1 VRRLSLSL
9 LLVVVLAV
17 VGAGWAIDKLF
28 DRFDNREDYALLLAR
43 ELGGQLAMAMD
54 IQSEAGQTNQQQST
68 LPSSITLLDREA
80 IPFPKELQE
89 LLDEGNALTL
99 ESEQGVTLYFA
110 MPLLFY
116 GVVVLLILV
125 WLNPLI
131 RRLQQLATAAKAFG
145 NGELTRRIPTNP
157 RSNLHDIETEFNS
170 MAQRIAGLM
179 ADNKLLSSAVSHDL
193 RTPLARLRFGID
205 AVSETDDLDLRTR
218 YLDRISADVTQM
230 EQLVEVLLEFARLD
244 QQLQELPLAPTDLNA
259 LVNQC
264 VASYED
270 TSNANISWSTFQGS
284 AMIMAN
290 NRYVLM
296 LLTNIVQN
304 ALSHGNG
311 KVSISL
317 HETDRSLDLVIE
329 DDGKGIAD
337 ADRENVLKPF
347 IRGGAQSSSKK
358 TATGGYGL
366 GLAIVSRIAQWH
378 GATITIDR
386 SMSLGGASIGVAFR
400 KAPKKTAT

>member
-1 VRRLSLSL
+1 MAINDTQQAATQVRL
-9 LLVVVLAV
+9 
-17 VGAGWAIDKLF
+17 
-28 DRFDNREDYALLLAR
+28 
-43 ELGGQLAMAMD
+43 M
-54 IQSEAGQTNQQQST
+54 
-68 LPSSITLLDREA
+68 
-80 IPFPKELQE
+80 
-89 LLDEGNALTL
+89 LTI
-99 ESEQGVTLYFA
+99 
-110 MPLLFY
+110 LFY

-157 RSNLHDIETEFNS
+157 RSNLHDIETEFNN

-193 RTPLARLRFGID
+193 RTPLARLRF
-205 AVSETDDLDLRTR
+205 
-218 YLDRISADVTQM
+218 ADVTQM

-259 LVNQC
+259 LVSQC

-270 TSNANISWSTFQGS
+270 TSDANIIWSTFKGS

-290 NRYVLM
+290 NRYALM

-317 HETDRSLDLVIE
+317 QETDRSLDLIIE

-358 TATGGYGL
+358 AATGGYGL

-378 GATITIDR
+378 GANITIDR
-386 SMSLGGASIGVAFR
+386 SMSLGGASIAVAFR
-400 KAPKKTAT
+400 KAPKKTAN